1 MTTAP
6 PMNRNGEKGAAT
18 DCAGTGV
25 VVEPKEGS
33 GVELISM
40 SLSMGSMDE
49 FIAPAMNTASAIA
62 STGAIRI
69 LKFTYLE
76 TNL

>member
-1 MTTAP
+1 
-6 PMNRNGEKGAAT
+6 
-18 DCAGTGV
+18 
-25 VVEPKEGS
+25 
-33 GVELISM
+33 
-40 SLSMGSMDE
+40 MDE